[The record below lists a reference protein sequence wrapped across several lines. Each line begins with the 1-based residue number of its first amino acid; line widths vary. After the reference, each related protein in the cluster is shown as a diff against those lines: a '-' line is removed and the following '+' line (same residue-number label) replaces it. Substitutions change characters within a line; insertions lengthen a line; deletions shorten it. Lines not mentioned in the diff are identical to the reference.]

1 MNRLKSIVELL
12 ALTILAILPN
22 KLKIIIYNKLLKCDI
37 HSTARL
43 GVSFLKV
50 KKIKMGPRATIK
62 SFCFIK
68 NLELIE
74 MGEKASIGRF
84 NKITAMAVSDKRNFQ
99 HEANRFPALI
109 LGKNAAIVSNHY
121 FDCNNTISI
130 GDYTI
135 VAGSGTAF
143 FTHSVN
149 IEKNL
154 QETSPIEIGSYCL
167 ISSRCVIVKGAKLPN
182 YSVLGANSMLHKFYT
197 EPYTLYS
204 GVPAVPIKHY
214 DPSSSFFA
222 RTVGFVP

>member
-1 MNRLKSIVELL
+1 MGALKKILEL
-12 ALTILAILPN
+12 AAFTILAILPN
-22 KLKIIIYNKLLKCDI
+22 RLKIVIYNRLLKCDI
-37 HSTARL
+37 HHTARL
-43 GVSFLKV
+43 GLSYVKV
-50 KKIKMGPRATIK
+50 KKIKMGPRTTIK

-84 NKITAMAVSDKRNFQ
+84 NKITAMALTDKRNFQ
-99 HEANRFPALI
+99 NESDRYPALI
-109 LGKNAAIVSNHY
+109 MGKNAAIVSNHY
-121 FDCNNTISI
+121 LDCNNKITI

-143 FTHSVN
+143 FTHSIN
-149 IEKNL
+149 IEKNI
-154 QETSPIEIGSYCL
+154 QETSPIEIGHYCL

-182 YSVLGANSMLHKFYT
+182 YSVLGANSTLHKPYT

-204 GVPAVPIKHY
+204 GVPAVPIKKY
-214 DPSSSFFA
+214 DPRSAYFA